1 LAWANGWI
9 DALLVAEIVERRA
22 TGRRKNDILVEQ
34 LECFDGQS
42 RRIWVRQLLCSLIGL
57 CCLLIVKS

>member
-42 RRIWVRQLLCSLIGL
+42 RRIWVRFNYYFLSLASAACS
-57 CCLLIVKS
+57 S